1 MHHPKIIKNIYLRVD
16 STDVGLIYNYRDIP
30 KFSIDDKIL
39 LSINTFKDKLGSR
52 NVRTYLQDERLY
64 RIRQYD
70 TGSEAYVCL
79 TISGYAAR
87 VLAKY
92 K

>member
-16 STDVGLIYNYRDIP
+16 STDVGLIYNYQDIS
-30 KFSIDDKIL
+30 KFSIDNKIL
-39 LSINTFKDKLGSR
+39 LSVNALKDKLGSR
-52 NVRTYLQDERLY
+52 IVRTYLQDERLY

-70 TGSEAYVCL
+70 NGNEAYTCL
-79 TISGYAAR
+79 TISGYVAR